1 MIRKLNRFL
10 LAFMGIT
17 FLLTGLA
24 LAETKLGSYKA
35 WTAYIY
41 DTQDGKICSMWSA
54 PQKAQGNYTKRG
66 KIWAFVT
73 HRPSLDKRNEIVFQ
87 LGYPIN
93 VKKEVSLNVD
103 GKTIG
108 GSYAD
113 GESVFFYSANQQAL
127 VNAMKRGNRMVMKA
141 TSRRGTITTDTY
153 SLAGFTAAY
162 NAINKACQ

>member
-1 MIRKLNRFL
+1 MIRKLHRFL
-10 LAFMGIT
+10 WACLGAILMF
-17 FLLTGLA
+17 TGSA

-41 DTQDGKICSMWSA
+41 DTKDGKICSMWSA

-93 VKKEVSLNVD
+93 DKKPVSLNID

-113 GESVFFYSANQQAL
+113 GESVFFYSDNQQGL

-141 TSRRGTITTDTY
+141 TSRRGTLTTDTY
-153 SLAGFTAAY
+153 SLSGFTAAY
-162 NAINKACQ
+162 NAINKACP